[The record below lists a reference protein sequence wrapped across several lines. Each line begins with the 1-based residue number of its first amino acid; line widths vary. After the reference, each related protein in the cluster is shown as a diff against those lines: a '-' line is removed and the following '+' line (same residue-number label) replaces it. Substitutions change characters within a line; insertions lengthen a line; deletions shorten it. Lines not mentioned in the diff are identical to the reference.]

1 MGCLAILAIP
11 SAGVSF
17 FFSSWIVMIFWG
29 VLSDDMGV
37 KPIGYTSAMLVTIT
51 LWMAVAP
58 LIAAMGRRR
67 WRRHEE

>member
-17 FFSSWIVMIFWG
+17 FFCSWIVMIFWG
-29 VLSDDMGV
+29 ILSDDAGV
-37 KPIGYTSAMLVTIT
+37 EPIGYTSAMLVTIT

-58 LIAAMGRRR
+58 LIAAMARRQWRRR
-67 WRRHEE
+67 E

>member
-1 MGCLAILAIP
+1 MI
-11 SAGVSF
+11 
-17 FFSSWIVMIFWG
+17 WIGLIFWG
-29 VLSDDMGV
+29 ILSDDVGV

-67 WRRHEE
+67 WRRRRE

>member
-17 FFSSWIVMIFWG
+17 FLSSWIVMIFWG
-29 VLSDDMGV
+29 ILSDDAGV
-37 KPIGYTSAMLVTIT
+37 EPIGYTSAMLVTIA

-58 LIAAMGRRR
+58 LIAAMARRQWRRR
-67 WRRHEE
+67 E